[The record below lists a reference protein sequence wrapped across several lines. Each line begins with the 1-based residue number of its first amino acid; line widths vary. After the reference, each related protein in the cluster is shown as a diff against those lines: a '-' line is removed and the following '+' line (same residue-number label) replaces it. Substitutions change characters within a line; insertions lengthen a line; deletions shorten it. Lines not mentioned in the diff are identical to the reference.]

1 MVAQLRPA
9 DPATV
14 GPYRLLGRLGAGG
27 MGQVFLA
34 RSPGGRLVAVKVI
47 RPELAD
53 ETGFRT
59 RFAREV
65 AAARNVSGIFTA
77 LVVDADTDGPV
88 PWLATAYVPGPSL
101 TELVHEQGPLPPGA
115 VLTLAAGL
123 AEGLGAIH
131 AAGVVH
137 RDLKP
142 SNVLLAHDGPR
153 VIDFGISRALEA
165 TMMTTTGMVMG
176 SPGFMS
182 PEQARGETVGP
193 PSDVFSLG
201 AVLAYAATG
210 EGPFG
215 AGPTPALLYRV
226 VNEPPRLQALP
237 PEVRPVV
244 EQCLA
249 KDPAARPTSQQLLA
263 QLGGVDLSTDWLPA
277 QHTHALQ
284 QYAAPVST
292 PVSGERQQ
300 APPTS
305 TPQSAPPSMA
315 RPDPRAVATDIVSPA
330 PGRPFPGGPVGPVPG
345 GPVPG
350 SPVPGSPVPG
360 GPVPGGAARG
370 SQVPDSPVPGGV
382 VPAPPDPPRPRS
394 RKRVILSVAA
404 LAAAAIVAVVVI
416 FTLNSPG
423 TFNGNVKI
431 ADFNGAQAVACGTP
445 ASAPPGGGVVITLVN
460 NSPAPIT
467 ATGLGNGSVISVPAH
482 DTKQVGAL
490 SNAIWRVSGQQQ
502 ECVSD
507 FKILADSRIV
517 IAAA

>member
-65 AAARNVSGIFTA
+65 AAARNVGGIFTA

-101 TELVHEQGPLPPGA
+101 TELVHEQGPLPPDA
-115 VLTLAAGL
+115 VLSLAAGL
-123 AEGLGAIH
+123 AEGLSAIH

-182 PEQARGETVGP
+182 PEQAKGETVGP

-244 EQCLA
+244 ERCLA

-263 QLGGVDLSTDWLPA
+263 QLGGADLSTDWLPA

-292 PVSGERQQ
+292 PVSGERQP
-300 APPTS
+300 AALAD
-305 TPQSAPPSMA
+305 TPESAP
-315 RPDPRAVATDIVSPA
+315 RALATDIVSPP
-330 PGRPFPGGPVGPVPG
+330 PGHPIPG

-350 SPVPGSPVPG
+350 SPAHGSPAPG
-360 GPVPGGAARG
+360 H
-370 SQVPDSPVPGGV
+370 QVPDSPLPGSLVPGPAGL
-382 VPAPPDPPRPRS
+382 PAPRRRS
-394 RKRVILSVAA
+394 RMLLSATA
-404 LAAAAIVAVVVI
+404 LVTAAIIAVVVVV
-416 FTLNSPG
+416 TLNSH
-423 TFNGNVKI
+423 TTWNGIVKI
-431 ADFNGAQAVACGTP
+431 SDYTGAQALTCGSPPPVPSGTLVAFQF
-445 ASAPPGGGVVITLVN
+445 VN
-460 NSPAPIT
+460 NSPAPVD
-467 ATGLGNGSVISVPAH
+467 VIAVRTDTRTPVPARA
-482 DTKQVGAL
+482 TISLPALVG
-490 SNAIWRVSGQQQ
+490 STWRISGQQQ
-502 ECVSD
+502 ACVSD
-507 FKILADSRIV
+507 FKILAAGRVV
-517 IAAA
+517 IASA

>member
-244 EQCLA
+244 EHCLA

-292 PVSGERQQ
+292 PVSGERQP
-300 APPTS
+300 AAPTS
-305 TPQSAPPSMA
+305 RPESAP
-315 RPDPRAVATDIVSPA
+315 RPIATDIASPP
-330 PGRPFPGGPVGPVPG
+330 PGYPVPGTPPRGGPVPDSPPPG
-345 GPVPG
+345 GGVPAQPG
-350 SPVPGSPVPG
+350 SPVP
-360 GPVPGGAARG
+360 R
-370 SQVPDSPVPGGV
+370 
-382 VPAPPDPPRPRS
+382 R
-394 RKRVILSVAA
+394 RKPLILSAAA
-404 LAAAAIVAVVVI
+404 LVVAAIVAVVVI
-416 FTLNSPG
+416 FTLNSPA

-431 ADFNGAQAVACGTP
+431 ADFNGAQAVPCGTP
-445 ASAPPGGGVVITLVN
+445 AQGAPGGGVIITLVN

-482 DTKQVGAL
+482 DTKNVGAVAN
-490 SNAIWRVSGQQQ
+490 SIWRVSGQQQ
-502 ECVSD
+502 ACVSD
-507 FKILADSRIV
+507 FKILTNGRIV

>member
-77 LVVDADTDGPV
+77 LVVDADTEGPV

-237 PEVRPVV
+237 PQVRPVV
-244 EQCLA
+244 EHCLA
-249 KDPAARPTSQQLLA
+249 KDPPARPTSQQLLA
-263 QLGGVDLSTDWLPA
+263 QLSGVDLST
-277 QHTHALQ
+277 
-284 QYAAPVST
+284 
-292 PVSGERQQ
+292 E
-300 APPTS
+300 
-305 TPQSAPPSMA
+305 
-315 RPDPRAVATDIVSPA
+315 I
-330 PGRPFPGGPVGPVPG
+330 
-345 GPVPG
+345 
-350 SPVPGSPVPG
+350 
-360 GPVPGGAARG
+360 
-370 SQVPDSPVPGGV
+370 
-382 VPAPPDPPRPRS
+382 
-394 RKRVILSVAA
+394 RKR
-404 LAAAAIVAVVVI
+404 
-416 FTLNSPG
+416 
-423 TFNGNVKI
+423 
-431 ADFNGAQAVACGTP
+431 
-445 ASAPPGGGVVITLVN
+445 
-460 NSPAPIT
+460 
-467 ATGLGNGSVISVPAH
+467 H
-482 DTKQVGAL
+482 
-490 SNAIWRVSGQQQ
+490 
-502 ECVSD
+502 
-507 FKILADSRIV
+507 
-517 IAAA
+517 

>member
-1 MVAQLRPA
+1 MVAQLRPT

-34 RSPGGRLVAVKVI
+34 RSLGGRLVAVKLI

-53 ETGFRT
+53 EAGFRA

-65 AAARNVSGIFTA
+65 AAARNVSGMFTA

-101 TELVHEQGPLPPGA
+101 AELVHEQGPLPPGA

-123 AEGLGAIH
+123 AEGLSAIH

-182 PEQARGETVGP
+182 PEQAKGETVGP

-215 AGPTPALLYRV
+215 TGPTPALLYRV
-226 VNEPPRLQALP
+226 VNEAPRLDVVP
-237 PEVRPVV
+237 PQVRPVIGS
-244 EQCLA
+244 CLA
-249 KDPAARPTSQQLLA
+249 KDPAARPTSAQLLT
-263 QLGGVDLSTDWLPA
+263 QLGGADLSTDWLPA
-277 QHTHALQ
+277 QHTTALQ
-284 QYAAPVST
+284 QYAAPS
-292 PVSGERQQ
+292 SGERRP
-300 APPTS
+300 AWS
-305 TPQSAPPSMA
+305 ASAPQSAQSSMA
-315 RPDPRAVATDIVSPA
+315 AAAARGAATDIVSPA
-330 PGRPFPGGPVGPVPG
+330 PGRPFPGGPVPGSSPPG
-345 GPVPG
+345 GPAQG
-350 SPVPGSPVPG
+350 SPAQGRP
-360 GPVPGGAARG
+360 
-370 SQVPDSPVPGGV
+370 VPDSPPPGGL
-382 VPAPPDPPRPRS
+382 VPAPAGQPRPR
-394 RKRVILSVAA
+394 RKRVIVSAAA
-404 LAAAAIVAVVVI
+404 LVIAGIVAVVVI
-416 FTLNSPG
+416 FTLNSPA

-431 ADFNGAQAVACGTP
+431 ADFSGAQAVACGTP
-445 ASAPPGGGVVITLVN
+445 AQGAPGGGVRITLVN

-467 ATGLGNGSVISVPAH
+467 ATALGNGSQLTVPAH
-482 DTKQVGAL
+482 DSKNVGAL
-490 SNAIWRVSGQQQ
+490 ANSIWRVSGQQQ
-502 ECVSD
+502 ACVSD

-517 IAAA
+517 VAAA

>member
-1 MVAQLRPA
+1 MVAQLRPT

-77 LVVDADTDGPV
+77 LVVDADTEGPV

-237 PEVRPVV
+237 PQVRPVV
-244 EQCLA
+244 EHCLA

-277 QHTHALQ
+277 QHTHVLQ

-300 APPTS
+300 AAPTS
-305 TPQSAPPSMA
+305 TPQPA
-315 RPDPRAVATDIVSPA
+315 PRAVATDIVSPP
-330 PGRPFPGGPVGPVPG
+330 PGH
-345 GPVPG
+345 PVPG
-350 SPVPGSPVPG
+350 SPPRG
-360 GPVPGGAARG
+360 GPVP
-370 SQVPDSPVPGGV
+370 DSPPPRGL
-382 VPAPPDPPRPRS
+382 VPAQPGSPAPRRRMPL
-394 RKRVILSVAA
+394 ILSAAA
-404 LAAAAIVAVVVI
+404 LAVAAIVAVVVI
-416 FTLNSPG
+416 FTLNSPA

-431 ADFNGAQAVACGTP
+431 ADYSGAQAVACGTP
-445 ASAPPGGGVVITLVN
+445 AQGAPGGGVVITLVN
-460 NSPAPIT
+460 NSPALIT

-482 DTKQVGAL
+482 DTKNVGAL
-490 SNAIWRVSGQQQ
+490 ANAIWRVSGQQQ
-502 ECVSD
+502 ACVGD
-507 FKILADSRIV
+507 FRILANSRIV

>member
-14 GPYRLLGRLGAGG
+14 GPYRLLGRLGSGG
-27 MGQVFLA
+27 MGHVFLA
-34 RSPGGRLVAVKVI
+34 RSPGGRPVAVKVI

-53 ETGFRT
+53 EAGFRA

-65 AAARNVSGIFTA
+65 AAARNVSGMFTA

-101 TELVHEQGPLPPGA
+101 TELVHERGPLPPDA

-123 AEGLGAIH
+123 AEGLSAIH

-142 SNVLLAHDGPR
+142 SNVLLAQDGPR

-165 TMMTTTGMVMG
+165 TMMTTTGMVLG

-182 PEQARGETVGP
+182 PEQAKGDTVGP

-215 AGPTPALLYRV
+215 TGPTPALLYRV
-226 VNEPPRLQALP
+226 VNEAPRLDGLP
-237 PEVRPVV
+237 PQVRPVI
-244 EQCLA
+244 ESCLA
-249 KDPAARPTSQQLLA
+249 KDPAARPTSTQLLT
-263 QLGGVDLSTDWLPA
+263 QLGGADLSTDWLPA
-277 QHTHALQ
+277 QHTTALR
-284 QYAAPVST
+284 QYAVPVST
-292 PVSGERQQ
+292 PVPAER
-300 APPTS
+300 PPGSPTS
-305 TPQSAPPSMA
+305 TPESA
-315 RPDPRAVATDIVSPA
+315 PRAVATEIVNPA
-330 PGRPFPGGPVGPVPG
+330 PGHPITGGPLPGGSLQGGFAHRGP
-345 GPVPG
+345 
-350 SPVPGSPVPG
+350 
-360 GPVPGGAARG
+360 
-370 SQVPDSPVPGGV
+370 VPDSPLPGSV
-382 VPAPPDPPRPRS
+382 VPAQPGQPRPRH

-404 LAAAAIVAVVVI
+404 LAVAAIVAVVVI
-416 FTLNSPG
+416 FTLNSPA

-431 ADFNGAQAVACGTP
+431 ADFSRGAQEVACGTP
-445 ASAPPGGGVVITLVN
+445 ASAPPRGGVIITLVN

-490 SNAIWRVSGQQQ
+490 SNAIWRISGQQQ
-502 ECVSD
+502 TCVSD

>member
-53 ETGFRT
+53 ETGFRA

-65 AAARNVSGIFTA
+65 AAARNVSGMFTA
-77 LVVDADTDGPV
+77 LVVDADTDGAV

-101 TELVHEQGPLPPGA
+101 AELVHEQGPLPPGA
-115 VLTLAAGL
+115 VLSLAAGL
-123 AEGLGAIH
+123 AEGLSAIH

-182 PEQARGETVGP
+182 PEQAKGETVGP

-226 VNEPPRLQALP
+226 VNEPPRLQSLP
-237 PEVRPVV
+237 PQVRPVV
-244 EQCLA
+244 EHCLA
-249 KDPAARPTSQQLLA
+249 KDAAARPTSQQLLT
-263 QLGGVDLSTDWLPA
+263 QLGGADLSTDWLPA
-277 QHTHALQ
+277 QHTHALA

-292 PVSGERQQ
+292 PVSGERQH
-300 APPTS
+300 ASS
-305 TPQSAPPSMA
+305 TSAPDSA
-315 RPDPRAVATDIVSPA
+315 PRAVATDIVSPP
-330 PGRPFPGGPVGPVPG
+330 PGRFPGGPAH
-345 GPVPG
+345 G
-350 SPVPGSPVPG
+350 SPVPVSPPG
-360 GPVPGGAARG
+360 GLAPAQPG
-370 SQVPDSPVPGGV
+370 Q
-382 VPAPPDPPRPRS
+382 PRPS
-394 RKRVILSVAA
+394 RRKPLILSAAA
-404 LAAAAIVAVVVI
+404 LAVAAIIAVVVI
-416 FTLNSPG
+416 FTLDSPA

-431 ADFNGAQAVACGTP
+431 TDFNGAQAVACGTP
-445 ASAPPGGGVVITLVN
+445 ASGPPGGGVVITLVN

-482 DTKQVGAL
+482 DTKNVGAL
-490 SNAIWRVSGQQQ
+490 ANAIWRVSGQQQ
-502 ECVSD
+502 PCVSD
-507 FKILADSRIV
+507 FKILANSRIV